1 MRYLVISDIHSNLEA
16 LEAVLEDA
24 SGQYDEIW
32 CLGDL
37 VGYGPNPNECVDK
50 VRELPL
56 ACVAGNHDW
65 AALGKL
71 SLDDFNPDAQEASRW
86 TQENLNG
93 ITRAYLESLP
103 ETLVI
108 EDKITLVH
116 GSPRHPIWEY
126 IISIPIALENFSYFE
141 TPWCLVG
148 HSHVPV
154 IFRYCEAEGG
164 TGNCEAFIPP
174 VNQPIL
180 LTPGERFI
188 INPGSVGQPRDG
200 DPRAS
205 YMFIEPEKGIIEYRR
220 VDYPVEKTQAK
231 MKEVGLP
238 PRLIARL
245 SFGW

>member
-1 MRYLVISDIHSNLEA
+1 MRYLVISDVHANLEA

-24 SGQYDEIW
+24 AGQYDEVW

-37 VGYGPNPNECVDK
+37 VGYGPNPNECVER
-50 VRELPL
+50 VRELPV

-71 SLDDFNPDAQEASRW
+71 NLDDFNPDAQTASRW
-86 TQENLNG
+86 TQNALEASV
-93 ITRAYLESLP
+93 RSYLDSLP

-108 EDKITLVH
+108 GDKVTLVH

-141 TPWCLVG
+141 TPWCLIG
-148 HSHVPV
+148 HSHIPV
-154 IFRYCEAEGG
+154 IFHHYVEDGNEDCEAL
-164 TGNCEAFIPP
+164 IPP
-174 VNQPIL
+174 LNQPIRL
-180 LTPGERFI
+180 APGERFI

-205 YMFIEPEKGIIEYRR
+205 YMIMDPEEGIVEYRR
-220 VDYPVEKTQAK
+220 VSYPVEKTQAK
-231 MKEVGLP
+231 MEKAGLP